1 MKEMVSGPLANVF
14 VAWRIEKKSKCSLSP
29 SELLFI
35 MFPSKRYQDSLLQ
48 DYIYLKQVSQRDWKK
63 TKVVFL
69 TEQLQTRWCV
79 SESSKM
85 THAGPDHPSQAEMND
100 VVFR

>member
-69 TEQLQTRWCV
+69 TEQLQNKVVCV
-79 SESSKM
+79 RKLQDDPCWSRPPLSGRDE
-85 THAGPDHPSQAEMND
+85 
-100 VVFR
+100 